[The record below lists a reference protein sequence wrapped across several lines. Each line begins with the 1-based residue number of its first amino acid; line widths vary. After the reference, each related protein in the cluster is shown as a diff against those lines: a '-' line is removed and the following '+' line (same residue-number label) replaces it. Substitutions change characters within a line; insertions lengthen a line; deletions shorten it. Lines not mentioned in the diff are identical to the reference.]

1 MKTKLMISL
10 LLAVVAVVLLVMT
23 FFTPWYSANMKS
35 EYSYEP
41 YYEGYYED
49 GYQEQ
54 EYSSEYSSEGDT
66 KLYFG
71 RSESTMKT
79 VSGTY
84 KDTSKESSSYDS
96 EYTITPVMRNTRLF
110 VVIAIIATVIG
121 IAGIMFVEMNRL
133 DPKIGAIIIAIGFI
147 FALLAPLYMM
157 TSLPGAIKDD
167 SNVGGNI
174 VYFGSVIEKMGEQFF
189 GKDDS
194 DIEGMKTEALW
205 GGSTA
210 WYLALIAAFI
220 NLVAVFPL
228 LLYKA
233 IKEEDTE
240 YEETGEREEFRETD
254 EEPDEIWE

>member
-10 LLAVVAVVLLVMT
+10 LLAVVAVLLLVMT

-35 EYSYEP
+35 EYSYES
-41 YYEGYYED
+41 YYEGYYET
-49 GYQEQ
+49 E
-54 EYSSEYSSEGDT
+54 SSEEYSSEGDT

-84 KDTSKESSSYDS
+84 KDTSKDSSSHDS
-96 EYTITPVMRNTRLF
+96 EYAITPVMRNTRLF
-110 VVIAIIATVIG
+110 VVIAIVATVIG
-121 IAGIMFVEMNRL
+121 IAGIMFVEMNKL

-147 FALLAPLYMM
+147 FALVAPLYMM

-167 SNVGGNI
+167 SNVGGNT

-194 DIEGMKTEALW
+194 DIEGIKTEALW

-210 WYLALIAAFI
+210 WYLALIAAVI

-228 LLYKA
+228 LLYKVV
-233 IKEEDTE
+233 KEEETG
-240 YEETGEREEFRETD
+240 YEETDKREEFRTNDGEL
-254 EEPDEIWE
+254 EDEIWE